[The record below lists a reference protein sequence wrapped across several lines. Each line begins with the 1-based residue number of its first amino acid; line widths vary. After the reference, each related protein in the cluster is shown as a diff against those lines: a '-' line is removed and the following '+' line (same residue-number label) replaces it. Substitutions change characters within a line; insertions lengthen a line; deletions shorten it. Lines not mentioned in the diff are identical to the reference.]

1 MKTDFQEQ
9 AAQIKHLTKE
19 KKFREAF
26 ANLAQVADPMDD
38 LARQH
43 RYVKLFQA
51 LPAGELDLK
60 PLKIGVVATSSVEHL
75 VDVFRFWLAKDG
87 FDAKIH
93 AAEFNTLDQTIL
105 DPANALYRFEPDV
118 IWLFTNHRDVNTDL
132 PFGCPTEKVDEWVQE
147 EVQRFVHRWEAVQA
161 NSSAYVLQN
170 NADLPLDRVFGNY
183 EGSTPWGRTSILRQF
198 NLRLTHAVTSGVT
211 IFDLD
216 YLSSVYGKR
225 FWFDERYWYHSKH
238 AFTLDAIGFVAFR
251 MARLVK
257 GIKGQAQKCIV
268 LDLDNTLWGGI
279 IGDDGVEGIKL
290 GNEAAGEA
298 FVDFQKY
305 LRKLKD
311 RGLILTICSKNQE
324 ENARLPFENHPDM
337 QLRLDDI
344 AIFTAN
350 WNNKADNIREIA
362 DVLEIGLDSMVFL
375 DDNPV
380 ERELVRSRLPMV
392 AVPEMPEDP
401 ARFVR
406 ALDHC
411 CYFEAITFSQ
421 EDGERNEM
429 YRSNAQRKSM
439 QKSYTDV
446 SDFLRGLEMKA
457 YVGEFD
463 EMNLPRIAQLINK
476 SNQFHLTTTR
486 YSEAQIKA
494 MAKDGNTLCRYFK
507 LKDRF
512 GDNGLISVV
521 ILKKQNAKDL
531 FVDTWVM
538 SCRVLAR
545 GMEDFIQNEM
555 LFIGRQCGAQR
566 LLGKYIPTKKNGLV
580 AELYKRLGY
589 RLLSNEN
596 GSTLWECPVEEGAS
610 MRKTFIEQVDDY

>member
-1 MKTDFQEQ
+1 MKPDFKEQ
-9 AAQIKHLTKE
+9 AASIKRLTKE

-26 ANLAQVADPMDD
+26 SSLSQIADPLDD

-43 RYVKLFQA
+43 RYVNLFRA
-51 LPAGELDLK
+51 IPANELDLK
-60 PLKIGVVATSSVEHL
+60 PIKIGMVASSSAEHL
-75 VDVFRFWLAKDG
+75 VDVMRFWLAKDG
-87 FDAKIH
+87 FDAQIYL
-93 AAEFNTLDQTIL
+93 AEFNTMDQTVL
-105 DPANALYRFEPDV
+105 DPASALYRFGPDL
-118 IWLFTNHRDVNTDL
+118 IWLFSNHRDIQIDI
-132 PFGCPTEKVDEWVQE
+132 PFGCPAERVDEGIQA
-147 EVQRFVHRWEAVQA
+147 EVHRFVNRWGAIQA
-161 NSSAYVLQN
+161 HSPAYIIQN
-170 NADLPLDRVFGNY
+170 NADLPLDRVFGNF
-183 EGSTPWGRTSILRQF
+183 EGSVLWGRTNVLRQF
-198 NLRLTHAVTSGVT
+198 NLRLAQAVTSGVT
-211 IFDLD
+211 LFDLD

-238 AFTLDAIGFVAFR
+238 AFALDAIGFVAFR

-257 GIKGQAQKCIV
+257 GLKGQAQKCIV
-268 LDLDNTLWGGI
+268 MDLDNTLWGGI

-290 GNEAAGEA
+290 GHEASGEA

-305 LRKLKD
+305 LRKLKE
-311 RGLILTICSKNQE
+311 RGVILTICSKNQE
-324 ENARLPFENHPDM
+324 ENARLPFEGHPDM

-344 AIFTAN
+344 AVFTAN

-362 DVLEIGLDSMVFL
+362 EVLDIGLDSLVFL

-401 ARFVR
+401 ARYIR

-411 CYFEAITFSQ
+411 CYFETNTFSQ
-421 EDGERNEM
+421 EDSERNEM
-429 YRSNAQRKSM
+429 YRSNAQRKGL
-439 QKSYTDV
+439 QKRYTDV
-446 SDFLRGLEMKA
+446 SDFLGGLEMKSF
-457 YVGEFD
+457 VGGFD

-494 MAKDGNTLCRYFK
+494 LMKNEDTVCRYFK

-512 GDNGLISVV
+512 GDNGLISVI
-521 ILKKQNAKDL
+521 ILKKINGSDL

-545 GMEDFIQNEM
+545 GMEEFIQNEM
-555 LFIGRQCGAQR
+555 IAIGKQHKASR
-566 LLGKYIPTKKNGLV
+566 LIGKYIPTKKNGLV
-580 AELYKRLGY
+580 AELYQRLGY
-589 RLLSNEN
+589 RLVDDQ
-596 GSTLWECPVEEGAS
+596 GGTTVWEYPIDREWTS
-610 MRKTFIEQVDDY
+610 RKTLIEQVDDY